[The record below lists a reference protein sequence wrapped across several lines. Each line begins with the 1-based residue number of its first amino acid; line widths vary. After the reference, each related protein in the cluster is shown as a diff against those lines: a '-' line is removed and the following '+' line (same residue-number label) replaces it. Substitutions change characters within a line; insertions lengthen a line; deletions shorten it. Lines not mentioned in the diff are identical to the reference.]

1 MTRPRDEDSPVSSIG
16 APPSATDQNGDLDAT
31 RAVTGPIEDLLRQI
45 GIDKVYGT
53 PITKGDTTVVP
64 VAELRTGFGFGSGH
78 DAAADGRGGGAGAGL
93 RMIPRGYLH
102 ITPDGVEYR
111 PIYGLKSFVIGG
123 AFIGWLLYRLL
134 SR

>member
-1 MTRPRDEDSPVSSIG
+1 MARPRNDD
-16 APPSATDQNGDLDAT
+16 AQPSARSSRPRQDPRTDDTDTT
-31 RAVTGPIEDLLRQI
+31 RAVTGPIESIIRQI

-78 DAAADGRGGGAGAGL
+78 EAQEAGAGGGAGL
-93 RMIPRGYLH
+93 RMIPRGY
-102 ITPDGVEYR
+102 IQVTTDGAEYR
-111 PIYGLKSFVIGG
+111 PIYDLKTFVVGG
-123 AFIGWLLYRLL
+123 AFVGWLLYRLF